1 MADSPVR
8 AVIFDLD
15 GTLVQTRVASWEIFQ
30 RIDERFGLGVDR
42 PEKYFELFNG
52 NVFRSIRRLCRDDA
66 QADQVNAAFLE
77 LLRTEYTP
85 PLVPGVADVV
95 RRLASDCTLAVMSSN
110 AMAVLRRVLVA
121 NDLAFCFAHVFGG
134 DVAPDKKTAMRSFL
148 ADAGNGYGRRCAAD
162 YDEAAARQEADPA
175 STVLVTDT
183 AGDVKDARA
192 VGIRAVGV
200 AWGMHSVAEL
210 TDAGA
215 EFVALWPQEIAAH
228 LLGDQAARPPRGAC
242 AVPAVHPPARRP
254 GEHSAVAGGRIPGEQ
269 NRPGGCGC
277 GCDGSG
283 CPVQRFVRGERD
295 PVREA
300 ASARRRRR
308 QQAAAAVSAPPRST
322 RAVPMPV
329 PVTRPAAAPSDELLA
344 AVRRV
349 CHG

>member
-1 MADSPVR
+1 
-8 AVIFDLD
+8 VIFDLD
-15 GTLVQTRVASWEIFQ
+15 GTLVQTRVASWEIFR
-30 RIDERFGLGVDR
+30 RIDERFALGVDR

-52 NVFRSIRRLCRDDA
+52 NVFRSIRNLCRDDA
-66 QADQVNAAFLE
+66 HAQEVNAAFLE

-85 PLVPGVADVV
+85 PLVPGMAEVV
-95 RRLASDCTLAVMSSN
+95 RRLATDCTLAVMSSN

-134 DVAPDKKTAMRSFL
+134 DVSPDKRTAMRSFL

-162 YDEAAARQEADPA
+162 YDEAAARRDADPA

-183 AGDVKDARA
+183 AGDVKDARS

-210 TDAGA
+210 TEAGA

-228 LLGDQAARPPRGAC
+228 VLGDEAARPPRGAC
-242 AVPAVHPPARRP
+242 AVPAVHRPSAVPPSAPARTGDRAAPP
-254 GEHSAVAGGRIPGEQ
+254 GGPTLPGDPA
-269 NRPGGCGC
+269 RAGGCGC
-277 GCDGSG
+277 GCDGGG
-283 CPVQRFVRGERD
+283 CPVKRFLPDESD
-295 PVREA
+295 PVRLA

-308 QQAAAAVSAPPRST
+308 QEAAVTVGAPPAPS
-322 RAVPMPV
+322 
-329 PVTRPAAAPSDELLA
+329 RPAPSRPAPTPSVASDELLA

-349 CHG
+349 CRG